1 MHPDKEQ
8 ALKELA
14 VVTQE
19 LDAEIVQ
26 LKTVVSDPES
36 NGWKKSL
43 GALATMSVIGA
54 SAVIVDGVSLLVRGI
69 PDSRWDSN

>member
-26 LKTVVSDPES
+26 LKTVVRDPES
-36 NGWKKSL
+36 NGVRKTI
-43 GALATMSVIGA
+43 GALFTMSVVGA
-54 SAVIVDGVSLLVRGI
+54 SAVLVDGISLLVRGI